1 MAKISLKQGYFSP
14 VVLGIFHAIGIFGL
28 LTPYRNTLLS
38 FTPFHLLLCFLLLVL
53 ALKKY
58 DAGFFAFLFFSFLV
72 GFAAEWV
79 GVHTGYLFGSY
90 SYGSVLGFKL
100 DHIPLIIGVNWFIL
114 SYCVGNLLMRLKQN
128 VWLTIILG
136 ALVLT
141 GFDYLMEPVAIR
153 FGFWAWTGGAIPW
166 TNYLGWFMV
175 SLLLQWANFNWNKAN
190 NPLAAWLLVY
200 QLLYFGILNYFKL

>member
-14 VVLGIFHAIGIFGL
+14 LVLGVFHAIGILGL

-38 FTPFHLLLCFLLLVL
+38 LTPFHLLLCFLLLVL

-72 GFAAEWV
+72 GFSAEWV

-153 FGFWAWTGGAIPW
+153 FGFWAWTGGVIPW
-166 TNYLGWFMV
+166 TN
-175 SLLLQWANFNWNKAN
+175 Q
-190 NPLAAWLLVY
+190 
-200 QLLYFGILNYFKL
+200 

>member
-14 VVLGIFHAIGIFGL
+14 LVLGVFHAIGIVGL

-72 GFAAEWV
+72 GFSAEWV

-100 DHIPLIIGVNWFIL
+100 DQIPLMIGINWFIL
-114 SYCVGNLLMRLKQN
+114 SYCVGNLVMRLKQN
-128 VWLTIILG
+128 VWITILLG
-136 ALVLT
+136 ALLLT

-153 FGFWAWTGGAIPW
+153 FGFWAWSGNTIPW
-166 TNYLGWFMV
+166 TNYLGWFML
-175 SLLLQWANFNWNKAN
+175 SLLLQWANFNWNKSN

-200 QLLYFGILNYFKL
+200 QLLYFAILNYFKL

>member
-14 VVLGIFHAIGIFGL
+14 LVLGVFHAIGILGL
-28 LTPYRNTLLS
+28 LTPYRTTLLS
-38 FTPFHLLLCFLLLVL
+38 FTPFHLLLCFFLLVL

-58 DAGFFAFLFFSFLV
+58 DAGFFAYLFFSFLV
-72 GFAAEWV
+72 GFSAEWV

-100 DHIPLIIGVNWFIL
+100 DQIPLMIGINWFIL
-114 SYCVGNLLMRLKQN
+114 SYCVGNLLMRIKQN

-153 FGFWAWTGGAIPW
+153 FGFWTWTGGVIPW
-166 TNYLGWFMV
+166 TNYLGWFLL
-175 SLLLQWANFNWNKAN
+175 SLLLQWANFNWNKSN

-200 QLLYFGILNYFKL
+200 QLLYFAILNYFKL